1 MAAPQ
6 RPPMIR
12 VLIVDDHPVVR
23 DGLAALFGTVAG
35 YAVAGE
41 AADGAEAVALATER
55 RPDVVLMD
63 LAMPRMDGVEAT
75 RRLIAQRPGL
85 PVLVLTMSDDDASVL
100 AAMRAGAR
108 GYLLK
113 DATQQEMLSAVRAA
127 AQGQLVFGTSI
138 APAVTTLL
146 MPETRPDPEP
156 FPQLTPR
163 ERRILALVAEGLG
176 NQAIARRLAVRPKTV
191 ANAVSAI
198 LVKIHASDR
207 AAAIA
212 AAHAAGLGA
221 GTHRPGS

>member
-1 MAAPQ
+1 M
-6 RPPMIR
+6 
-12 VLIVDDHPVVR
+12 LIVDDHPVVR
-23 DGLAALFGTVAG
+23 NGLAALLGTVEG
-35 YAVAGE
+35 YEVVGE
-41 AADGAEAVALATER
+41 AADGAEALAVAAER

-63 LAMPRMDGVEAT
+63 LAMPRVDGIEAT
-75 RRLIAQRPGL
+75 RRLTAQRPGVA
-85 PVLVLTMSDDDASVL
+85 VLVLTMSDDDASVL

-113 DATQQEMLSAVRAA
+113 DATQQEMLAAVRSA

-138 APAVTTLL
+138 APAVTSLL
-146 MPETRPDPEP
+146 MPRDRPDEEP

-163 ERRILALVAEGLG
+163 ERSILALVAEGLG

-198 LVKIHASDR
+198 LVKIHARDR

-212 AAHAAGLGA
+212 AAREAGLGG
-221 GTHRPGS
+221 GTS